1 MQITRKHHPIEF
13 TYKLLCANGEA
24 AIERTEQE
32 RDLGVWTTSNL
43 SWPKQVSEQCVRGNK
58 MLGYIKR
65 STHNIKSLAARRTLY
80 LSLVRPQLG
89 YAAQVWAPQSI
100 ELIARLERIQR
111 RALKYILDLSFIT
124 NTTYSQRLSQLQFL
138 PLTYWH
144 EYLDLMFFFKCV
156 NGIIDVNNET
166 SPKPAQSNKTNRSTD
181 ANCFLY
187 ETKLC
192 HTSTYQKSFIS
203 RTIRTWNTL
212 AKPIRSNTNSLSSFK
227 SLLFKYYTAALNNN
241 YNVNDSRTWKTVC
254 LKCNQARDLTEH
266 ITCCF

>member
-24 AIERTEQE
+24 VIERTEQE
-32 RDLGVWTTSNL
+32 HDLGVWTTSNL
-43 SWPKQVSEQCVRGNK
+43 SWSKQVSEQCVRGNK

-100 ELIARLERIQR
+100 ELIARLEQIQR

-124 NTTYSQRLSQLQFL
+124 NTTYSQRLSQLQLL

-144 EYLDLMFFFKCV
+144 EYLDLIFFFKCV

-166 SPKPAQSNKTNRSTD
+166 SPKPAQFLPSPTKPPDPLMQTASYMKPNCAIHQHTKNRS
-181 ANCFLY
+181 
-187 ETKLC
+187 
-192 HTSTYQKSFIS
+192 
-203 RTIRTWNTL
+203 
-212 AKPIRSNTNSLSSFK
+212 SLEQFEPG
-227 SLLFKYYTAALNNN
+227 T
-241 YNVNDSRTWKTVC
+241 R
-254 LKCNQARDLTEH
+254 
-266 ITCCF
+266 